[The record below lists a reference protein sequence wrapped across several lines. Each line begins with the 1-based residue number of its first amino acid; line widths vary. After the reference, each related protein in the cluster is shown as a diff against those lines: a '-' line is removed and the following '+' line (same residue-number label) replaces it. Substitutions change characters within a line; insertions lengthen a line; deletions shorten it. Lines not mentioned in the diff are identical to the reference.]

1 MRKIICRFRNQADI
15 QTFNTLNNFV
25 VSSKITQYD
34 LDTNVYK
41 VKTERKSTRNSD
53 DSWGEI

>member
-1 MRKIICRFRNQADI
+1 MRKIICRFRNQADV
-15 QTFNTLNNFV
+15 QAFNTLNDFV
-25 VSSKITQYD
+25 LNSKMTQYD

-41 VKTERKSTRNSD
+41 IETERKSTRNPD